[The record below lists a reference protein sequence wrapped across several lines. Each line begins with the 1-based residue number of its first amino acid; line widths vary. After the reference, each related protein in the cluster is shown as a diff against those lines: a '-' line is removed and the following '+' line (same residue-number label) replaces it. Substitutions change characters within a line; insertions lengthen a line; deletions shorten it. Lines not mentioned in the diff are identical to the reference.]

1 VIACPATIQMDCASQ
16 VAGQLAVAVNRVGG
30 QPAAAGTV
38 DCAALVQFDS
48 SALAALLHA
57 KRAHTALGSSEQLK
71 MINVPEN
78 LRRLAQLYGVE
89 HLLFS

>member
-16 VAGQLAVAVNRVGG
+16 VAGQLASAVTSSRGESS
-30 QPAAAGTV
+30 PAAI
-38 DCAALVQFDS
+38 DCAALAQFDS

-57 KRAHTALGSSEQLK
+57 KRAHASLGGPEQLK
-71 MINVPEN
+71 INNPPEN
-78 LRRLAQLYGVE
+78 LRRLAQLYGLE

>member
-1 VIACPATIQMDCASQ
+1 VISCPAAIQMDCASA
-16 VAGQLAVAVNRVGG
+16 VAGQLANAVRSASG
-30 QPAAAGTV
+30 QSNAATI
-38 DCAALVQFDS
+38 DCATLAQFDS

-57 KRAHTALGSSEQLK
+57 KRAHASLGGSEQLK
-71 MINVPEN
+71 IANVPEN

>member
-1 VIACPATIQMDCASQ
+1 MIACPATIQMDCASQ
-16 VAGQLAVAVNRVGG
+16 VAGQLASAIKGARG
-30 QPAAAGTV
+30 QSEAATI
-38 DCAALVQFDS
+38 DCAALAQFDS

-57 KRAHTALGSSEQLK
+57 KRAHAALGGPEQLK
-71 MINVPEN
+71 ITNVPEN

>member
-16 VAGQLAVAVNRVGG
+16 VAGQLASAVSNSRG
-30 QPAAAGTV
+30 QTTAETI

-57 KRAHTALGSSEQLK
+57 KRAHATLGGSEQLK
-71 MINVPEN
+71 IVNAPEN